1 MGHAHSV
8 QWGGHLLHSML
19 GGVVQLGEGGLVGI
33 APRLELLR
41 QLGDIEA
48 TLPQI
53 ECEVVELCI
62 PELHVA
68 CHMQVNMAAST

>member
-53 ECEVVELCI
+53 EC
-62 PELHVA
+62 
-68 CHMQVNMAAST
+68 